1 MTPTEILSAASR
13 AGVSLHLHG
22 PDIVY
27 RGPRGALST
36 DLLAAIKAGRVALV
50 LELGRRRLCAEG
62 SLSTSDGSPLALDC
76 DRTCRVIAD
85 PQCPPAWLAMVQA
98 QRESILARL
107 NELPPPTVN
116 HGRNLL
122 NRTRAF
128 LGTKHWTRAIAS
140 DWPLTELFGICAS
153 APVAR
158 IDLQGLIPQVAFSA
172 HANPEIVEIEPAL
185 ARVHLRSGSVV
196 TFRRG
201 ARPLDEMVLWW
212 ECESILGSE

>member
-1 MTPTEILSAASR
+1 MTPTEILSAVSR
-13 AGVSLHLHG
+13 AGVSLHLRG

-36 DLLAAIKAGRVALV
+36 EVLATLKSSKAALV
-50 LELGRRRLCAEG
+50 LELRRRLRAEG
-62 SLSTSDGSPLALDC
+62 SLTAFDGSPLALDC

-85 PQCPPAWLAMVQA
+85 PQCPPAWLAMAQA

-116 HGRNLL
+116 YGRRLL

-128 LGTKHWTRAIAS
+128 LGTKHWTRAVAF

-158 IDLQGLIPQVAFSA
+158 VDLQGLIPQVAFSV

-185 ARVHLRSGSVV
+185 ARVHHRSGSVAI
-196 TFRRG
+196 FRRG
-201 ARPLDEMVLWW
+201 ARRLDEMVLWW
-212 ECESILGSE
+212 ECESILGSD